1 IEITLTV
8 HTDLG
13 LEALEH
19 VELNIG
25 EEIKSISG
33 VQVANNPVSIEWNK
47 SFDGKTTVTVHDKQN
62 LVKNVNVHVI
72 DTTPTITFKF
82 KFIPIQKFDTST
94 IVTKIW
100 DDRKNVVSNHFY
112 EALEMISYNKSDIFI
127 ETSNR
132 VKSVIGDSE
141 KPKKS
146 SSIIDQINHEIQCKS
161 DQQRLLRI
169 SDMSPVCV
177 DAYQSSVL
185 IAHNWAIPAR

>member
-1 IEITLTV
+1 
-8 HTDLG
+8 
-13 LEALEH
+13 ALEH